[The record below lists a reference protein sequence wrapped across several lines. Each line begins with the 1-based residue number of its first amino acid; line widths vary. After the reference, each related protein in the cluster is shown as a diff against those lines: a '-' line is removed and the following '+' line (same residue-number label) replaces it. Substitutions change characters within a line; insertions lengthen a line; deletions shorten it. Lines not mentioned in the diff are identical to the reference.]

1 MSSIKASENDEG
13 SENSSSVVE
22 NADDKKIV
30 GVMKSKYNSS
40 QMQHSE
46 ASKKGKNAMRGKS
59 PQSSLSTTNVYQ
71 H

>member
-1 MSSIKASENDEG
+1 MSSIKASGNDEG

-46 ASKKGKNAMRGKS
+46 ASKKVMDPMRGKS
-59 PQSSLSTTNVYQ
+59 PQSSLSTANVYQ